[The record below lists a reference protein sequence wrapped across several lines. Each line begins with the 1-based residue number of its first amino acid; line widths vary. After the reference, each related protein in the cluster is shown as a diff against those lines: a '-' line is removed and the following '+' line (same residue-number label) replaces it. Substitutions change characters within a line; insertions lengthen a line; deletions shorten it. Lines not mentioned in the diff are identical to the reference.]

1 MAQPV
6 GWLLVRQDREAPSF
20 VTQTSQ
26 EGLAALSQAWL
37 LAGWVGN
44 QAVQW
49 VLTKAEAQAA
59 SHEAGAPETLP

>member
-1 MAQPV
+1 VAQPV

-20 VTQTSQ
+20 VTSQ